1 MLAIVSCLDEI
12 DKIWMMVHTCMQSN
26 MYLYCSTD
34 FICTSYCSFIN
45 PLPPKTTILHVEQQ
59 FIITAIIRLS
69 ITLTVL
75 NVVLKCTTLYD
86 NG

>member
-1 MLAIVSCLDEI
+1 MLAIVSYL

-34 FICTSYCSFIN
+34 FICTSYCSFIT
-45 PLPPKTTILHVEQQ
+45 PLPPKTTITHVEQQ
-59 FIITAIIRLS
+59 LVITAIIRLS

-75 NVVLKCTTLYD
+75 NVVLQCTTLYD